1 MKKLSLKNAAVMGG
15 SLLLLQL
22 MSTSVAAQSSY
33 RIIDRWKNTYMCDTG
48 ANVAYQSAATGT
60 HCQWQITDVSGYK
73 TFRNLATNDYLHIEN
88 LTGRA
93 QAAGGDSGW
102 WSAQWTLETI
112 DSNYSWIRNRWQSAQ
127 YLHVENQTGFVQSG
141 SIDKN
146 WWSSQW
152 KLEAVGGTGTSSAP
166 SSIAASSVPA
176 SSVAPSS
183 TPASSV
189 APSSV
194 PASSVP
200 ASSVAPS
207 SVPASSV
214 PASSVAPSSVPASS
228 TPASSSSSS
237 GGAAI
242 TYQAEDNFYSG
253 GVTNAG
259 TYLQNFVAQGARTIV
274 AVNTNNA
281 GNYTVSLRYANGT
294 GSDKTLSVYVNG
306 LKTLTTTLAATG
318 GNTTWANKPETLAL
332 RAGFNSISYQYDA
345 GNTGGVNIDSVAV
358 AGGVA
363 MAARGATLA
372 YQTYEAEAVTTNGQ
386 VSAYGT
392 TFPSVESESSGRK
405 FVALNST
412 GQYVQWTASKAANSL
427 VVRYNMPEAANGG
440 GTNNTLSLYV
450 NGTKVRTLNLSSHFA
465 WTYGG
470 YPFNNDNPSGGGG
483 HHFYDESQFTG
494 LNIPAGAIVKL
505 QRDATD
511 TAAFYK
517 IDFVELE
524 HVAAA
529 YTMPANF
536 VSITSQGAI
545 ANDGGDDTQA
555 IINTINYA
563 KQTGMGVW
571 IPVGT
576 FNINARIN
584 DVNNVQIRGAG
595 MWHTRL
601 QGSNGQGG
609 FYANGS
615 KVTIADMTIA
625 SDSYYRDNGGHTAAI
640 EGNFG
645 TGSLVQDI
653 WVEHMKVGVWL
664 SPGTDGLLI
673 TNGRIRNTWADGV
686 NFHAGVRNS
695 TISHFNVRNNG
706 DDSFAMWSQPGSIN
720 VNNSFRFNTAQMPIL
735 ANTYAIYGGQDNK
748 VLDSIGADTVRA
760 SAGIAISTRGD
771 FPGGTAPFTGTTE
784 VKRNTL
790 NRTGGWEPN
799 WNTSFGGLWI
809 YADGQSINAPIVIDN
824 LAINNSLYE
833 AMLFSYNQQLT
844 NLSVNNVQINGAGT
858 YGLNFNGMTGSG
870 TFSNVTVTGTGSAAL
885 QNPNN
890 QFSIVRGSGNSGW

>member
-1 MKKLSLKNAAVMGG
+1 MKKLSLTAAACMGAG
-15 SLLLLQL
+15 LIALQL
-22 MSTSVAAQSSY
+22 ISVSAFAQTSY
-33 RIIDRWKNTYMCDTG
+33 RIIDRWKNNYLCDTG
-48 ANVAYQSAATGT
+48 ANVAYQPAATGT
-60 HCQWQITDVSGYK
+60 QCQWQIMDVSGYK
-73 TFRNLATNDYLHIEN
+73 SFRNLATNDYLHIES
-88 LTGRA
+88 LTGSA
-93 QAAGGDSGW
+93 QAAGGDSSW

-112 DSNYSWIRNRWQSAQ
+112 DSTYSWIRNRWQSAH
-127 YLHVENQTGFVQSG
+127 YLHVENQTGFLQSG
-141 SIDKN
+141 DIDKN
-146 WWSSQW
+146 WWGSQW
-152 KLEAVGGTGTSSAP
+152 RFEVVTGTASSGSVVSSSNASSSIRSSSVISSSTLSSSAP
-166 SSIAASSVPA
+166 SSTV
-176 SSVAPSS
+176 PSS
-183 TPASSV
+183 SS
-189 APSSV
+189 SSPV
-194 PASSVP
+194 SSIV
-200 ASSVAPS
+200 SSS
-207 SVPASSV
+207 I
-214 PASSVAPSSVPASS
+214 
-228 TPASSSSSS
+228 ASSSSSV
-237 GGAAI
+237 GTAI

-259 TYLQNFVAQGARTIV
+259 TYLQNFIAQGARTIV

-281 GNYTVSLRYANGT
+281 DNYSVSLRYANGS
-294 GSDKTLSVYVNG
+294 GSDKTLNVYVNG
-306 LKTLTTTLAATG
+306 LKTLTTTLAPTG
-318 GNTTWANKPETLAL
+318 GNTTWANKAETLAL

-345 GNTGGVNIDSVAV
+345 GNSGGVNIDSVAV

-363 MAARGATLA
+363 MAQRGATLS
-372 YQTYEAEAVTTNGQ
+372 YQTYEAEAATTNGQ

-392 TFPSVESESSGRK
+392 TFPSVESESSGRQ
-405 FVALNST
+405 FVTLNST
-412 GQYVQWTASKAANSL
+412 GHYVQWTSGKAANTL
-427 VVRYNMPEAANGG
+427 VVRYNMPEAPNGG
-440 GTNNTLSLYV
+440 GTSNTLSLYV
-450 NGTKVRTLNLSSHFA
+450 NGTKVRTLDLSSHFA

-470 YPFNNDNPSGGGG
+470 YPFNNDNPSGGGA
-483 HHFYDESQFTG
+483 HHFYDDSQFTG
-494 LNIPAGAIVKL
+494 LNIPAGATVKL

-517 IDFVELE
+517 IDFIELE
-524 HVAAA
+524 QIEAA

-536 VSITSQGAI
+536 VSITSQGAT
-545 ANDGGDDTQA
+545 ANDGSDDTQA
-555 IINTINYA
+555 LINTINYA
-563 KQTGMGVW
+563 KQMGMGVW
-571 IPVGT
+571 IPAGT

-584 DVNNVQIRGAG
+584 DLNNVHIRGAG
-595 MWHTRL
+595 MWYTRL

-615 KVTIADMTIA
+615 NVTIADMTIA

-640 EGNFG
+640 EGDFG
-645 TGSLVQDI
+645 TGSLVQNI

-664 SPGTDGLLI
+664 KPNTDGLLI

-686 NFHAGVRNS
+686 NFHAGVKNS

-748 VLDSIGADTVRA
+748 VLDNIGADTVRA

-799 WNTSFGGLWI
+799 WSTSFGALWV
-809 YADGQSINAPIVIDN
+809 YADGQSINAPIVIDH
-824 LAINNSLYE
+824 LTINNSLYE
-833 AMLFSYNQQLT
+833 AILFSYGQQIT

-858 YGLNFNGMTGSG
+858 YGLNFNGVTGSG
-870 TFSNVTVTGTGSAAL
+870 IFSNVTVSGTGSAAL

>member
-1 MKKLSLKNAAVMGG
+1 MKKLSLTAAACMGAG
-15 SLLLLQL
+15 LIALQL
-22 MSTSVAAQSSY
+22 ISVSAFAQTSY
-33 RIIDRWKNTYMCDTG
+33 RIIDRWKNNYLCDTG
-48 ANVAYQSAATGT
+48 ANVAYQPAATGT
-60 HCQWQITDVSGYK
+60 QCQWQIMDVSGYK
-73 TFRNLATNDYLHIEN
+73 SFRNLATNDYLHIES
-88 LTGRA
+88 LTGSA
-93 QAAGGDSGW
+93 QAAGGDSSW

-112 DSNYSWIRNRWQSAQ
+112 DSTYSWIRNRWQSAH
-127 YLHVENQTGFVQSG
+127 YLHVENQTGFLQSG
-141 SIDKN
+141 DIDKN
-146 WWSSQW
+146 WWGSQW
-152 KLEAVGGTGTSSAP
+152 RFEVVTGTASSGSVVSSSNASSSIRSSSVISSSTLSSSAP
-166 SSIAASSVPA
+166 SSTV
-176 SSVAPSS
+176 PSS
-183 TPASSV
+183 SS
-189 APSSV
+189 SSPV
-194 PASSVP
+194 SSIV
-200 ASSVAPS
+200 SSS
-207 SVPASSV
+207 I
-214 PASSVAPSSVPASS
+214 
-228 TPASSSSSS
+228 ASSSSSV
-237 GGAAI
+237 GTAI

-259 TYLQNFVAQGARTIV
+259 TYLQNFIAQGARTIV

-281 GNYTVSLRYANGT
+281 DNYSVSLRYANGS
-294 GSDKTLSVYVNG
+294 GSDKTLNVYVNG
-306 LKTLTTTLAATG
+306 LKTLTTTLAPTG
-318 GNTTWANKPETLAL
+318 GNTTWANKAETLAL

-345 GNTGGVNIDSVAV
+345 GNSGGVNIDSVAV

-363 MAARGATLA
+363 MAQRGATLS
-372 YQTYEAEAVTTNGQ
+372 YQTYEAEAATTNGQ

-392 TFPSVESESSGRK
+392 TFPSVESESSGRQ
-405 FVALNST
+405 FVTLNST
-412 GQYVQWTASKAANSL
+412 GHYVQWTSSKAANTL
-427 VVRYNMPEAANGG
+427 VVRYNMPEAPNGG
-440 GTNNTLSLYV
+440 GTSNTLSLYV
-450 NGTKVRTLNLSSHFA
+450 NGTKVRTLDLSSHFA

-470 YPFNNDNPSGGGG
+470 YPFNNDNPSGGGA
-483 HHFYDESQFTG
+483 HHFYDDSQFTG
-494 LNIPAGAIVKL
+494 LNIPAGATVKL

-517 IDFVELE
+517 IDFIELE
-524 HVAAA
+524 QIEAA

-536 VSITSQGAI
+536 VSITSQGAT
-545 ANDGGDDTQA
+545 ANDGSDDTQA
-555 IINTINYA
+555 LINTINYA
-563 KQTGMGVW
+563 KQMGMGVW
-571 IPVGT
+571 IPAGI

-584 DVNNVQIRGAG
+584 DLNNVHIRGAG
-595 MWHTRL
+595 MWYTRL

-615 KVTIADMTIA
+615 NVTIADMTIA

-640 EGNFG
+640 EGDFG
-645 TGSLVQDI
+645 TGSLVQNI

-664 SPGTDGLLI
+664 KPNTDGLLI

-686 NFHAGVRNS
+686 NFHAGVKNS

-748 VLDSIGADTVRA
+748 VLDNIGADTVRA

-799 WNTSFGGLWI
+799 WSTSFGAFWI
-809 YADGQSINAPIVIDN
+809 YADGQSINAPIVIDH
-824 LAINNSLYE
+824 LTINNSLYE
-833 AMLFSYNQQLT
+833 AILFSYGQQIT

-858 YGLNFNGMTGSG
+858 YGLNFNGVMGSG
-870 TFSNVTVTGTGSAAL
+870 IFSNVTVSGTGSAAL